1 MLRCVPCAPSR
12 LLVGL
17 RPIDCSGL
25 CSARPPILAF
35 SPSRPTSPLLYQHF
49 PRSLS
54 KKTPACSKI
63 LVSECASGGAGLR
76 QRREL
81 HLLSADPAFTME
93 VASRSP
99 SLPSSLEAVSTAVPT
114 RGPVYIQ
121 TQGCHPTR
129 GTFPS
134 KGHTASGQRGVSSPV
149 VWGPSLSILRVL
161 PALLMLGADRHP
173 AEPISSPLCR
183 FSLPPGPG

>member
-49 PRSLS
+49 LRSLS
-54 KKTPACSKI
+54 KKTPACTKI

-76 QRREL
+76 QRGEL

-93 VASRSP
+93 VASCSIFTVLTGSCINCSAHQRP
-99 SLPSSLEAVSTAVPT
+99 SLHSD
-114 RGPVYIQ
+114 
-121 TQGCHPTR
+121 
-129 GTFPS
+129 
-134 KGHTASGQRGVSSPV
+134 SG
-149 VWGPSLSILRVL
+149 
-161 PALLMLGADRHP
+161 
-173 AEPISSPLCR
+173 
-183 FSLPPGPG
+183 LPPHPWYIPLQGAHGLRAAWGVLTGGAGSVTVYPEGSSCTPHAGG